1 MLNIVL
7 STLLLL
13 VFISSAAALNM
24 AEAATAAH
32 GSRQVLVEARKHA
45 FPKHAFPLY
54 NMVY

>member
-32 GSRQVLVEARKHA
+32 GSRQVLAEARNTH
-45 FPKHAFPLY
+45 FRCT
-54 NMVY
+54 VC